1 MSLGGLLSLKWNNH
15 CSTFLHILS
24 NLHRKQNYDD
34 ATVACDGKLY
44 PVHKLVLS
52 TCSEYFEEMFE
63 KTHGKHP
70 VIVLKDIKKEV
81 FEALLKYM
89 YIGEVNVVQE
99 KLAELINAAECL
111 KIKGLAVPDEEPEQL
126 QLGTRN
132 KSNHLSSY
140 SSNQQNSS
148 GNYLNDE
155 HQSANRSLKNTSSS
169 NFSNKRKDFSNL
181 SNINTPPRK
190 IIRASP
196 NVASKNDL
204 AYDSQSKPIQSS
216 DPQESPSRERRGSL
230 ASPLSSR
237 SSLDERPPL
246 PTPTSAPSNEDEEIA
261 AWPMAIKDE
270 PTDEPQSEAN
280 EGSGACATEF
290 LDRNNGDCKEDEGGA
305 GSAEDAL
312 PALPDPAGGEPSGDS
327 QGAAHKDP
335 SDLIDSKVEVG
346 DIEEAPDD
354 WESSLLNKD
363 DEGQEGE
370 ALTSMLSG
378 DDASNAAAD
387 TPTPGGNAASD
398 DDCVILSARDESAD
412 HLLTE
417 PKSPSH
423 SEAYVDSYRSSG
435 SKHDDLV
442 DFTGAAST
450 LCKKSLF
457 HDISN
462 EPLTIEASS
471 SFGGNS
477 SEGSASLD
485 ELRALWSTGPTS
497 NPATNVNFSGRPLGS
512 LATSLDTDQHRKISR
527 SSSRASSDSDST
539 TARDAGMGPRYSHSG
554 DILSRSTE
562 MGSGYM
568 KLPSG
573 LYRCN
578 ICSYEA
584 MYASAVKIHLRSH
597 SGEKPYKCP
606 YCPYKS
612 TTSGNVKT
620 HLRKHTGETPFV
632 CNLCNF
638 KAKHKITLKTHMVN
652 VHQITINRYSSY
664 ASNAPVQTL
673 STTTEKQRSS
683 GSEQRGLPQNL
694 GGLVDPNQQDLHRVF
709 DSSALLRHQ
718 QLQQQLPRSTTSNML
733 LPQHLQQHQQ
743 SHQQRPDM
751 RGRSDM
757 HMFAEDETS
766 EQIERTLQ
774 ALGSFAAPDSSVA
787 APPADYASFA
797 STSVSLSRAS
807 ASSDSAETEPPDREQ
822 H

>member
-387 TPTPGGNAASD
+387 TPTPGVRRDTALQLSHACRPSSGRVHLNAPQKTPSFKPSDISYQKKPQSCQAGFSSHPTKLLSALNDRIGPAPRNRGASSTSLFPSFAWSERASD
-398 DDCVILSARDESAD
+398 AQINFNRDDTSDSLNNEPHSFGSQGADATNLGFDYLSETYPQDRDRDNPIILSSMCGE
-412 HLLTE
+412 
-417 PKSPSH
+417 
-423 SEAYVDSYRSSG
+423 
-435 SKHDDLV
+435 
-442 DFTGAAST
+442 
-450 LCKKSLF
+450 
-457 HDISN
+457 
-462 EPLTIEASS
+462 
-471 SFGGNS
+471 
-477 SEGSASLD
+477 EGDSASLGRYSG
-485 ELRALWSTGPTS
+485 LH
-497 NPATNVNFSGRPLGS
+497 NVVSSHSDDAQLGS
-512 LATSLDTDQHRKISR
+512 YVYSADFDSSSLALSGSTVNR
-527 SSSRASSDSDST
+527 SSSVSL
-539 TARDAGMGPRYSHSG
+539 HS
-554 DILSRSTE
+554 
-562 MGSGYM
+562 
-568 KLPSG
+568 
-573 LYRCN
+573 
-578 ICSYEA
+578 CSQ
-584 MYASAVKIHLRSH
+584 
-597 SGEKPYKCP
+597 CP
-606 YCPYKS
+606 Y
-612 TTSGNVKT
+612 TTPSKQNMT
-620 HLRKHTGETPFV
+620 RHQLWHTGERPFGCPHCKYRATTKQNAV
-632 CNLCNF
+632 SHMRR
-638 KAKHKITLKTHMVN
+638 KHPDQLSAPHHVICYQH
-652 VHQITINRYSSY
+652 
-664 ASNAPVQTL
+664 SN
-673 STTTEKQRSS
+673 
-683 GSEQRGLPQNL
+683 
-694 GGLVDPNQQDLHRVF
+694 H
-709 DSSALLRHQ
+709 
-718 QLQQQLPRSTTSNML
+718 
-733 LPQHLQQHQQ
+733 
-743 SHQQRPDM
+743 
-751 RGRSDM
+751 
-757 HMFAEDETS
+757 
-766 EQIERTLQ
+766 
-774 ALGSFAAPDSSVA
+774 
-787 APPADYASFA
+787 
-797 STSVSLSRAS
+797 
-807 ASSDSAETEPPDREQ
+807 
-822 H
+822 

>member
-387 TPTPGGNAASD
+387 TPTPGMRRRLEPHDTACTIPRRPTQRCVSSLEALATAPDEGYGASLRGYHAAEKSARGSAAVTSSKTDRSSQPSCEFSSEKILMSIGMENYSSSTGGAQQAFGAENKVIHSDTNVTSATQKIIFETMSIQKCEQENDGQMLGSEDTQTSDGIEILEDVDFAETDSPSFTTQTSVDASD
-398 DDCVILSARDESAD
+398 FGRNFGFSLHPNRRYHESDRDVALNVAALDEVQRNASTFGGENVTASAVFYCDFCSYQTTNKFNLSRHRKRHTGEKPFSCNFC
-412 HLLTE
+412 
-417 PKSPSH
+417 
-423 SEAYVDSYRSSG
+423 SYRSIE
-435 SKHDDLV
+435 
-442 DFTGAAST
+442 
-450 LCKKSLF
+450 KKSLVF
-457 HDISN
+457 HIYN
-462 EPLTIEASS
+462 KHNIVT
-471 SFGGNS
+471 NS
-477 SEGSASLD
+477 
-485 ELRALWSTGPTS
+485 R
-497 NPATNVNFSGRPLGS
+497 
-512 LATSLDTDQHRKISR
+512 
-527 SSSRASSDSDST
+527 
-539 TARDAGMGPRYSHSG
+539 
-554 DILSRSTE
+554 
-562 MGSGYM
+562 
-568 KLPSG
+568 
-573 LYRCN
+573 
-578 ICSYEA
+578 
-584 MYASAVKIHLRSH
+584 
-597 SGEKPYKCP
+597 
-606 YCPYKS
+606 
-612 TTSGNVKT
+612 
-620 HLRKHTGETPFV
+620 
-632 CNLCNF
+632 
-638 KAKHKITLKTHMVN
+638 
-652 VHQITINRYSSY
+652 
-664 ASNAPVQTL
+664 
-673 STTTEKQRSS
+673 
-683 GSEQRGLPQNL
+683 
-694 GGLVDPNQQDLHRVF
+694 
-709 DSSALLRHQ
+709 
-718 QLQQQLPRSTTSNML
+718 
-733 LPQHLQQHQQ
+733 
-743 SHQQRPDM
+743 
-751 RGRSDM
+751 
-757 HMFAEDETS
+757 
-766 EQIERTLQ
+766 
-774 ALGSFAAPDSSVA
+774 
-787 APPADYASFA
+787 
-797 STSVSLSRAS
+797 
-807 ASSDSAETEPPDREQ
+807 
-822 H
+822 